1 MLIHFTV
8 NIIETKFMDKKQ
20 LLDLKD
26 EIDEAKTVVAEL
38 TGKKKSLLLQLKEQF
53 NCDSLE
59 MAEKKV
65 ETLTQQIN
73 RLESQIQEGLKELE
87 QNISEDETKN

>member
-1 MLIHFTV
+1 
-8 NIIETKFMDKKQ
+8 MDKKQ
-20 LLDLKD
+20 LLNLKD

-38 TGKKKSLLLQLKEQF
+38 TGKKKSLLTQLKEQF

-65 ETLTQQIN
+65 ETLTQQISK
-73 RLESQIQEGLKELE
+73 LESQIQEGLNDLE
-87 QNISEDETKN
+87 QKLSEDETED